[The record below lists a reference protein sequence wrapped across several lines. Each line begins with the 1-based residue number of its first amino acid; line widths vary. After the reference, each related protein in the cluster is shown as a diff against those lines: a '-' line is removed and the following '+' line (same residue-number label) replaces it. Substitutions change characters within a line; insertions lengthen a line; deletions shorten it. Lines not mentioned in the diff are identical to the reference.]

1 MSHLFYP
8 YGPHAERR
16 PILVLLLLLIFGFI
30 GISPACA
37 EWRLNGLPFG
47 NFTADKGIGY
57 GVYVAALDRAPK
69 NNPPYTLSIGG
80 QYYETTGGYAFHKFM
95 VDYPSSIARFTLT
108 SGWENWGT
116 APYFGDG
123 AQSVREIQREDSW
136 YTVDLGSLWLQPQV
150 RLPVSDDW
158 QVFIQNTFRHAFVQQ
173 DDNLLAR
180 EKPTGFEGGRY
191 VAWTLGLMHDTR
203 NAEPTPS
210 RGYWSEVSVTMAS
223 PYSGSE
229 FTSFATNITHRHW
242 WSLSQQGRWVLA
254 SRTAADHQ
262 SRTPFFQKSALSGSQ
277 WLELGGH
284 SLLRGLETGRLRG
297 AFKLIQTIELHRRGQ
312 KFSLWSRSLVPMIVF
327 MTDFAIIGED
337 PKEALQTNAI
347 SGSMGLG
354 TRLEIDGGFVLRF
367 DGGFAPEKVVDE
379 TGQSTW
385 RLRKGVYFI
394 IGHSF

>member
-1 MSHLFYP
+1 M
-8 YGPHAERR
+8 
-16 PILVLLLLLIFGFI
+16 
-30 GISPACA
+30 
-37 EWRLNGLPFG
+37 
-47 NFTADKGIGY
+47 
-57 GVYVAALDRAPK
+57 
-69 NNPPYTLSIGG
+69 
-80 QYYETTGGYAFHKFM
+80 
-95 VDYPSSIARFTLT
+95 
-108 SGWENWGT
+108 
-116 APYFGDG
+116 
-123 AQSVREIQREDSW
+123 
-136 YTVDLGSLWLQPQV
+136 
-150 RLPVSDDW
+150 
-158 QVFIQNTFRHAFVQQ
+158 
-173 DDNLLAR
+173 
-180 EKPTGFEGGRY
+180 
-191 VAWTLGLMHDTR
+191 TR

-210 RGYWSEVSVTMAS
+210 RGYWSEVSVTMDS

-312 KFSLWSRSLVPMIVF
+312 KFSLLSRSLFPMIVF
-327 MTDFAIIGED
+327 LTVFAIIGED
-337 PKEALQTNAI
+337 PKALQTNAI

-379 TGQSTW
+379 QVNQRG
-385 RLRKGVYFI
+385 G
-394 IGHSF
+394 